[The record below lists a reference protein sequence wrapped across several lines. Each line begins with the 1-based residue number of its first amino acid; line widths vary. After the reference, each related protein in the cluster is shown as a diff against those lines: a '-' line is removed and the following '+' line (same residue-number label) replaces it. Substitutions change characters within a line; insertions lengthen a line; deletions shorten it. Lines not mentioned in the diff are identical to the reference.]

1 MNDGSTILLDE
12 LEAGPTGGAWADPV
26 QSAQIGR
33 LLNHLQSADGRLRII
48 RRNSEIVFQV
58 RCPPLSAFDTKID
71 PANRARIIVGANR
84 AAAGYELDDH
94 ITVGAETLA
103 KTTAETIDLTSAAA
117 DSYIYYLITTTAGVV
132 ATLSSS
138 TTWPLP
144 GAGQQVVVLGK
155 AIWSAADAEVEKFWA
170 MHYGQ
175 ITLVA
180 GARFGFT
187 LTLSDAVADR
197 VIFGELRADAAY
209 GFYDGIIVGL
219 DRLAKT
225 AAENLT
231 VSSAGENWLG
241 YKITKSGSTITAT
254 PWTVAGT
261 APPAQVD
268 GILYFSLGYV
278 TSTGGVLSNLRQ
290 SWTGG
295 DIHIAAR
302 IG

>member
-1 MNDGSTILLDE
+1 MNDGNTILLDE

-84 AAAGYELDDH
+84 AAAGYELDDN

-103 KTTAETIDLTSAAA
+103 KTTAETIDISSAAA
-117 DSYIYYLITTTAGVV
+117 DSYIYYSITTGAGVA

-144 GAGQQVVVLGK
+144 AGGEIVVILGK
-155 AIWSAADAEVEKFWA
+155 AVWDSSAAQIEKFWP

-175 ITLVA
+175 IRIPAVP
-180 GARFGFT
+180 GHGFS
-187 LTLSDAVADR
+187 LSLDADVADR
-197 VIFGELRADAAY
+197 VIFGELRGSASY
-209 GFYDGIIVGL
+209 GFNDIIIVGL
-219 DRLAKT
+219 DSLAKA

-231 VSSAGENWLG
+231 VSAAGENWIG
-241 YKITKSGSTITAT
+241 YKITKAGSTITAT
-254 PWTVAGT
+254 PWTAAGT
-261 APPAQVD
+261 APPAQAD
-268 GILYFSLGYV
+268 GVLYFSLGYV
-278 TSTGGVLSNLRQ
+278 TSTAGELGNLRQ
-290 SWTGG
+290 TWTGG